1 MLLTP
6 APSES
11 LALWEI
17 MRQPLPH
24 HGLVDAWLIRG
35 LSLIARA
42 RVVTMRGLEH
52 VCPSR
57 DPFIV
62 ALNHSTRI
70 EALLVPALLILHR
83 NGRLIHFLAD
93 WNFRLIPG
101 VGALYRRA
109 ETVTVTRKST
119 RPYVFN
125 VLKPLYRHSLS
136 VIERTRVHLVAGR
149 SVGIFP
155 EGTVNRDPRR
165 LMGGRKGAAYLSLIT
180 GAPVVPVGIRFP
192 DTRDGLPASE
202 RDRMEVVIGAALSP
216 PPLATRISPS
226 TLDAWHAA
234 VMNEIARLSGKLWLP
249 KVVRTHEQT

>member
-6 APSES
+6 LPSES

-17 MRQPLPH
+17 MRRPLPH
-24 HGLVDAWLIRG
+24 HGLLNAWLLRG
-35 LSLIARA
+35 LSLLARA

-70 EALLVPALLILHR
+70 ESLLVPALLILHR

-101 VGALYRRA
+101 IGSIYGRA
-109 ETVTVTRKST
+109 ETVTVTRKSA

-125 VLKPLYRHSLS
+125 LLKPLYRRS
-136 VIERTRVHLVAGR
+136 VIERTRAHLAAGR

-155 EGTVNRDPRR
+155 EGTVNRDSRR

-192 DTRDGLPASE
+192 GTRDGRPVAE
-202 RDRMEVVIGAALSP
+202 HDRMEVVIGPALSP
-216 PPLATRISPS
+216 PPLAARMSLS
-226 TLDAWHAA
+226 ALDAWHAA
-234 VMNEIARLSGKLWLP
+234 VMTEIARLSGKLWLA
-249 KVVRTHEQT
+249 KDGEDL